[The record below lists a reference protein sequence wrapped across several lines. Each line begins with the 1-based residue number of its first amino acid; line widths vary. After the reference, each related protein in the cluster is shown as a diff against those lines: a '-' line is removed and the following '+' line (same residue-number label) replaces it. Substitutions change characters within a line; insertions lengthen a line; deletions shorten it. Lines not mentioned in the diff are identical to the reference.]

1 VPAAPSR
8 LLSDFESP
16 LIQRVLAAFQS
27 PQTSRR
33 MALILNLAL
42 ITLIAWHVANLTWQL
57 IPADTAISQPAQ
69 SSSSMPGGEKF
80 EKPSM
85 ANVVLLHLFG
95 ESKTASTSKRAS
107 GPIKAPDTHLQLA
120 LHGVFASENS
130 ELSLA
135 IISEKKGKDKT
146 YRQGDSLPNGVL
158 LHEIYADRVILSRNG
173 KLETLRLI
181 RKQADIKV
189 SSRPALPGSGELHQ
203 SERINQFKQ
212 NYKRDPQ
219 SLWKQIRIS
228 PVMKNGRIEGYRFSH
243 NDRALMKDLGLQAQD
258 VITAINGTAVT
269 DTASL
274 MEMMGGIN
282 SMSEL
287 NLTLRR
293 NGQTKDI
300 TVRFD

>member
-1 VPAAPSR
+1 MPAAPSR
-8 LLSDFESP
+8 LLSSFDSP
-16 LIQRVLAAFQS
+16 LIQHTLAAFQS

-57 IPADTAISQPAQ
+57 IPADTATSQPIQ
-69 SSSSMPGGEKF
+69 STNTPAGKKF
-80 EKPSM
+80 ETSSM

-95 ESKTASTSKRAS
+95 ESKRAATSKRAS

-135 IISEKKGKDKT
+135 IIAEKKGKDKT

-158 LHEIYADRVILSRNG
+158 LHKIYTDRVILSRNG

-181 RKQADIKV
+181 RKQANIKV
-189 SSRPALPGSGELHQ
+189 SRSPVLPGSSELHQ
-203 SERINQFKQ
+203 SERISQFKK
-212 NYKRDPQ
+212 NYRRDPQ

-228 PVMKNGRIEGYRFSH
+228 PVMKNGRIEGYRFTH
-243 NDRALMKDLGLQAQD
+243 NDRMLMKDLGLQAQD
-258 VITAINGTAVT
+258 IITAINGTAVT

-274 MEMMGGIN
+274 MEMMGNIN
-282 SMSEL
+282 DMNEL

-293 NGQTKDI
+293 NGQIKDI